1 MCRKQLAEVE
11 FQFFCS
17 FTLSLFSWGNQ
28 RKEPPGSEGDIS
40 ERRGSRKGGA
50 PRFVYKFYP
59 SPLLTLE
66 ACSCA
71 GHI

>member
-40 ERRGSRKGGA
+40 ERRGSRKGGGSK
-50 PRFVYKFYP
+50 V
-59 SPLLTLE
+59 
-66 ACSCA
+66 CV
-71 GHI
+71 